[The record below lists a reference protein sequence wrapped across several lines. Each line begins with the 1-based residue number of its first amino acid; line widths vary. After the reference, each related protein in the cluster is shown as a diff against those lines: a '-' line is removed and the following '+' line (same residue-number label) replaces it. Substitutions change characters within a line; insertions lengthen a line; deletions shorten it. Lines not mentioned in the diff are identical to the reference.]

1 MSDFKSIADVPEML
15 ELWDFDKNPENPKT
29 VSSISRLPY
38 YWKCKLCGYEWP
50 TTPRTRT
57 RTKGKCPACK
67 GTGKRPDT
75 VKDIPFLMEQWDF
88 SKNTVDPATILIS
101 SKKKF
106 FWKCKKCGKEWPTS
120 PQSRY
125 DAKGKCPSCDSN
137 KSVQP
142 GVNDVFTLVPEL
154 KKIYD
159 FEKNEG
165 FDIEHQ
171 GWSSREP
178 IACKCPDCGREWST
192 IINSQIRKN
201 GDSYELVGCDHKN
214 RNRRKYIPTVS
225 ERPNLMHFWDTE
237 KNNLDPAT
245 TSSATEDPAY
255 WNCPDCGYSW
265 SGSIRARDRSNS
277 GECPCCKTQKVLIP
291 GVNDALTLLP
301 DLKRLYNFRKNEEL
315 GLDPFSFRLGE
326 QNIYCWWKCPDCGY
340 EWNSTISSRLDR
352 KDGKIIVRQCQNCYY
367 NDPSRIT
374 PVASMPKLMR
384 FWDFKENKKHGLDP
398 NLVSAYSPL
407 PANWHC
413 KKCDYRWPATIR
425 SRARTPDACPFCDS
439 HNVIIPGKND
449 VLTLLPDFANFY
461 DFDTNEANGID
472 IRKRGISSSQSVHYR
487 CKNCNYEWDGP
498 IAGRIGTD
506 ILGNKFVFECPSCR
520 DRSAT
525 TRRVPYSLAY
535 PKLVDLY
542 NTEHNICQLDDIT
555 TAQARNRLFYWTC
568 PDCHTDF
575 TAYIATIIHAL
586 ENITSI
592 CPKCSGTNSSPDE
605 SFASEYPEYLD
616 AYADTDIDPYTVAPY
631 SSIMVTWQCKNGHI
645 RDDSFWRIAHS
656 GIDCP
661 ICKGTKLVKGVNTF
675 ADYFPQ
681 YIPMYSPNNIWKPDE
696 IFYDSR
702 RWLKWICNICHGEYG
717 AYVKEIVNGKECPF
731 CSDKYPL
738 PGFNT
743 LAVKHPDI
751 AAIWSD
757 KNEIS
762 ADETLVN
769 GNYAIWTCPVC
780 HGNYNAPIKDVVDG
794 KANCPYCNDRKV
806 LPGFNSL
813 AAKYPDIAAIW
824 SDKNQFSADQ
834 ILPNTTMA
842 FWTCPTCHGDYPARI
857 NKVINGKVECP
868 YCNNKKV
875 LPGFNSLAVKYP
887 DIANM
892 WSTQNKLSADQV
904 LPNVNYALWTCP
916 TCHGDYSA
924 RIIEVVNGETNCP
937 YCNNRKLLPGFNSL
951 AVKHPDIAKMWSK
964 QNRFSAD
971 QVLPNTNM
979 ATWTCPTCHGNYS
992 ARIIDVINGEV
1003 DCPYC
1008 NDRKV
1013 LPGFNSLAD
1022 KYPDIAKMW
1031 SKQNRFSA
1039 DQVLPNT
1046 NMATWTCPTC
1056 HGDYSARIIDM
1067 INGKVDCPYCND
1079 RKVLPGFNSLA
1090 VKHPD
1095 IAKMWSKQNRFS
1107 ADQVLPNI
1115 NIATWTCPTCHG
1127 DYSARIIEVINGEAE
1142 CPYCNNKKLLSGF
1155 NSLADKYPDI
1165 VNLWSDQNELS
1176 PNQVLPNTTIAT
1188 WTCPTCR
1195 ENYPARIIDVIN
1207 GIADCPYCSGRK
1219 ALPGKT
1225 SFAALHPDLMEDWD
1239 FIANYCLVNP
1249 DEILDTY
1256 SQKVWWNCKRSSEHK
1271 YPLSPADKVFY
1282 QKRHRESCPYCKGRR
1297 RKKKFF

>member
-1 MSDFKSIADVPEML
+1 M
-15 ELWDFDKNPENPKT
+15 
-29 VSSISRLPY
+29 
-38 YWKCKLCGYEWP
+38 
-50 TTPRTRT
+50 
-57 RTKGKCPACK
+57 
-67 GTGKRPDT
+67 
-75 VKDIPFLMEQWDF
+75 
-88 SKNTVDPATILIS
+88 
-101 SKKKF
+101 
-106 FWKCKKCGKEWPTS
+106 
-120 PQSRY
+120 
-125 DAKGKCPSCDSN
+125 
-137 KSVQP
+137 
-142 GVNDVFTLVPEL
+142 
-154 KKIYD
+154 
-159 FEKNEG
+159 
-165 FDIEHQ
+165 
-171 GWSSREP
+171 
-178 IACKCPDCGREWST
+178 
-192 IINSQIRKN
+192 
-201 GDSYELVGCDHKN
+201 
-214 RNRRKYIPTVS
+214 
-225 ERPNLMHFWDTE
+225 
-237 KNNLDPAT
+237 
-245 TSSATEDPAY
+245 
-255 WNCPDCGYSW
+255 
-265 SGSIRARDRSNS
+265 
-277 GECPCCKTQKVLIP
+277 
-291 GVNDALTLLP
+291 
-301 DLKRLYNFRKNEEL
+301 
-315 GLDPFSFRLGE
+315 
-326 QNIYCWWKCPDCGY
+326 
-340 EWNSTISSRLDR
+340 
-352 KDGKIIVRQCQNCYY
+352 
-367 NDPSRIT
+367 
-374 PVASMPKLMR
+374 
-384 FWDFKENKKHGLDP
+384 
-398 NLVSAYSPL
+398 
-407 PANWHC
+407 
-413 KKCDYRWPATIR
+413 
-425 SRARTPDACPFCDS
+425 
-439 HNVIIPGKND
+439 
-449 VLTLLPDFANFY
+449 
-461 DFDTNEANGID
+461 
-472 IRKRGISSSQSVHYR
+472 
-487 CKNCNYEWDGP
+487 
-498 IAGRIGTD
+498 
-506 ILGNKFVFECPSCR
+506 LGNKYVFECPSCK
-520 DRSAT
+520 DRN
-525 TRRVPYSLAY
+525 TRRIPYSLSH

-542 NTEHNICQLDDIT
+542 NMERNMCPLDDIT
-555 TAQARNRLFYWTC
+555 PRQASSRLFYWRC

-575 TAYIATIIHAL
+575 TAYIATVIRAL
-586 ENITSI
+586 DDITTI

-605 SFASEYPEYLD
+605 SFASKFPEYLE
-616 AYADTDIDPYTVAPY
+616 AYADTNTVDPYTVAPY
-631 SSIMVTWQCKNGHI
+631 STISVSWKCKNGHI
-645 RDDSFWRIAHS
+645 REDSFGRINQA
-656 GIDCP
+656 GIECP
-661 ICKGTKLVKGVNTF
+661 ICRGTKLVKGINTF
-675 ADYFPQ
+675 ADYYPQ
-681 YIPMYSPNNIWKPDE
+681 YIPIYSPNNIWKPDE
-696 IFYDSR
+696 LFYDSR
-702 RWLKWICNICHGEYG
+702 RWLKWICNTCHGEYG
-717 AYVKEIVNGKECPF
+717 AYIKEIVNGKECPF
-731 CSDKYPL
+731 CSEKYPL

-743 LAVKHPDI
+743 IAVKHPDI
-751 AAIWSD
+751 AALWSE

-769 GNYAIWTCPVC
+769 GNNAIWTCPVC
-780 HGNYNAPIKDVVDG
+780 HGDYNAPIKEVVNGNAD
-794 KANCPYCNDRKV
+794 CPYCNDRKL

-813 AAKYPDIAAIW
+813 AARYPDIAAMW

-951 AVKHPDIAKMWSK
+951 ADKYPDIAKMWSK
-964 QNRFSAD
+964 RNRFSAD
-971 QVLPNTNM
+971 QVLPNINI

-1013 LPGFNSLAD
+1013 LPGFNSLA
-1022 KYPDIAKMW
+1022 
-1031 SKQNRFSA
+1031 
-1039 DQVLPNT
+1039 
-1046 NMATWTCPTC
+1046 
-1056 HGDYSARIIDM
+1056 
-1067 INGKVDCPYCND
+1067 
-1079 RKVLPGFNSLA
+1079 

-1095 IAKMWSKQNRFS
+1095 IAKMWSKQNWLS
-1107 ADQVLPNI
+1107 ADQVLPNT
-1115 NIATWTCPTCHG
+1115 NMATWTCPTCHG

-1207 GIADCPYCSGRK
+1207 GVADCPYCSGRK

>member
-88 SKNTVDPATILIS
+88 NKNTVDPATILIS

-352 KDGKIIVRQCQNCYY
+352 KEGKIIVRQCQNCYY

-374 PVASMPKLMR
+374 PVASIPKLMR

-461 DFDTNEANGID
+461 DFDINEANGID
-472 IRKRGISSSQSVHYR
+472 IRKRGASSSQSVHYR

-542 NTEHNICQLDDIT
+542 NTERNICQLDDIT

-743 LAVKHPDI
+743 LAVKHPNI

-794 KANCPYCNDRKV
+794 KANCPYCNGRKV

-813 AAKYPDIAAIW
+813 AAKYPDIAAMW

-887 DIANM
+887 DIANI

-964 QNRFSAD
+964 QNCLLAD

-979 ATWTCPTCHGNYS
+979 ATWTCLTCHGNYS

-1013 LPGFNSLAD
+1013 LPGFNSLA
-1022 KYPDIAKMW
+1022 
-1031 SKQNRFSA
+1031 
-1039 DQVLPNT
+1039 
-1046 NMATWTCPTC
+1046 
-1056 HGDYSARIIDM
+1056 
-1067 INGKVDCPYCND
+1067 
-1079 RKVLPGFNSLA
+1079 

-1095 IAKMWSKQNRFS
+1095 IAKMWSKQNKLS
-1107 ADQVLPNI
+1107 ADHVLPNTYV
-1115 NIATWTCPTCHG
+1115 ATWTCPTCHG
-1127 DYSARIIEVINGEAE
+1127 NYPARIIDVINGEAD
-1142 CPYCNNKKLLSGF
+1142 CPYCNNRKILPGF

-1165 VNLWSDQNELS
+1165 SKMWSDQNELS
-1176 PNQVLPNTTIAT
+1176 PNQVLPNTNTAVWI
-1188 WTCPTCR
+1188 CPTCHG
-1195 ENYPARIIDVIN
+1195 NYPARIIDVIN
-1207 GIADCPYCSGRK
+1207 GVTDCPYCSGRK

-1239 FIANYCLVNP
+1239 YIANYCLVNP

>member
-88 SKNTVDPATILIS
+88 NKNTVDPATILIS

-178 IACKCPDCGREWST
+178 IACKCPDCGREWTT

-384 FWDFKENKKHGLDP
+384 FWDFKENKKHDLDP

-461 DFDTNEANGID
+461 DFDINEANGID
-472 IRKRGISSSQSVHYR
+472 IRKRGASSSQSVHYR

-542 NTEHNICQLDDIT
+542 NTERNICKLDDIT

-592 CPKCSGTNSSPDE
+592 CPKCSGTNSSPNE

-616 AYADTDIDPYTVAPY
+616 TYADTDIDPYTVAPY

-743 LAVKHPDI
+743 LAVKHPNI

-794 KANCPYCNDRKV
+794 KANCPYCNGRKV

-813 AAKYPDIAAIW
+813 AAKYPDIAAMW

-904 LPNVNYALWTCP
+904 LSNVNYALWTCP

-964 QNRFSAD
+964 R
-971 QVLPNTNM
+971 
-979 ATWTCPTCHGNYS
+979 
-992 ARIIDVINGEV
+992 
-1003 DCPYC
+1003 
-1008 NDRKV
+1008 
-1013 LPGFNSLAD
+1013 
-1022 KYPDIAKMW
+1022 
-1031 SKQNRFSA
+1031 
-1039 DQVLPNT
+1039 
-1046 NMATWTCPTC
+1046 
-1056 HGDYSARIIDM
+1056 
-1067 INGKVDCPYCND
+1067 
-1079 RKVLPGFNSLA
+1079 
-1090 VKHPD
+1090 
-1095 IAKMWSKQNRFS
+1095 NRFS

-1127 DYSARIIEVINGEAE
+1127 DYSARIIEVINGEVE

-1207 GIADCPYCSGRK
+1207 GITDCPYCSGRK

-1239 FIANYCLVNP
+1239 YIANYCLVNP

>member
-1 MSDFKSIADVPEML
+1 M
-15 ELWDFDKNPENPKT
+15 
-29 VSSISRLPY
+29 
-38 YWKCKLCGYEWP
+38 
-50 TTPRTRT
+50 
-57 RTKGKCPACK
+57 
-67 GTGKRPDT
+67 
-75 VKDIPFLMEQWDF
+75 
-88 SKNTVDPATILIS
+88 
-101 SKKKF
+101 
-106 FWKCKKCGKEWPTS
+106 
-120 PQSRY
+120 
-125 DAKGKCPSCDSN
+125 
-137 KSVQP
+137 
-142 GVNDVFTLVPEL
+142 
-154 KKIYD
+154 
-159 FEKNEG
+159 
-165 FDIEHQ
+165 
-171 GWSSREP
+171 
-178 IACKCPDCGREWST
+178 
-192 IINSQIRKN
+192 
-201 GDSYELVGCDHKN
+201 
-214 RNRRKYIPTVS
+214 
-225 ERPNLMHFWDTE
+225 
-237 KNNLDPAT
+237 
-245 TSSATEDPAY
+245 
-255 WNCPDCGYSW
+255 
-265 SGSIRARDRSNS
+265 
-277 GECPCCKTQKVLIP
+277 
-291 GVNDALTLLP
+291 
-301 DLKRLYNFRKNEEL
+301 
-315 GLDPFSFRLGE
+315 
-326 QNIYCWWKCPDCGY
+326 
-340 EWNSTISSRLDR
+340 
-352 KDGKIIVRQCQNCYY
+352 
-367 NDPSRIT
+367 
-374 PVASMPKLMR
+374 
-384 FWDFKENKKHGLDP
+384 
-398 NLVSAYSPL
+398 
-407 PANWHC
+407 
-413 KKCDYRWPATIR
+413 
-425 SRARTPDACPFCDS
+425 
-439 HNVIIPGKND
+439 
-449 VLTLLPDFANFY
+449 
-461 DFDTNEANGID
+461 
-472 IRKRGISSSQSVHYR
+472 
-487 CKNCNYEWDGP
+487 
-498 IAGRIGTD
+498 
-506 ILGNKFVFECPSCR
+506 
-520 DRSAT
+520 
-525 TRRVPYSLAY
+525 AY

-542 NTEHNICQLDDIT
+542 NTERNICQLDDIT

-592 CPKCSGTNSSPDE
+592 CPKCSGTNSSPNE

-743 LAVKHPDI
+743 LAVKHPNI

-794 KANCPYCNDRKV
+794 KANCPYCNGRKV

-813 AAKYPDIAAIW
+813 AAKYPDIAAMW

-904 LPNVNYALWTCP
+904 LSNVNYALWTCP

-964 QNRFSAD
+964 QNWLSAD

-979 ATWTCPTCHGNYS
+979 
-992 ARIIDVINGEV
+992 
-1003 DCPYC
+1003 
-1008 NDRKV
+1008 
-1013 LPGFNSLAD
+1013 
-1022 KYPDIAKMW
+1022 
-1031 SKQNRFSA
+1031 
-1039 DQVLPNT
+1039 
-1046 NMATWTCPTC
+1046 
-1056 HGDYSARIIDM
+1056 
-1067 INGKVDCPYCND
+1067 
-1079 RKVLPGFNSLA
+1079 
-1090 VKHPD
+1090 
-1095 IAKMWSKQNRFS
+1095 
-1107 ADQVLPNI
+1107 
-1115 NIATWTCPTCHG
+1115 ATWTCPTCHG

-1207 GIADCPYCSGRK
+1207 GVADCPYCSGRK

>member
-15 ELWDFDKNPENPKT
+15 ELWDFDKNPEDPKT

-75 VKDIPFLMEQWDF
+75 IKDIPFLMEQWDF
-88 SKNTVDPATILIS
+88 NKNTVDPATILIS

-159 FEKNEG
+159 FEKNKNI
-165 FDIEHQ
+165 DIEHQ
-171 GWSSREP
+171 GWSSRER
-178 IACKCPDCGREWST
+178 IACKCPDCEREWTT
-192 IINSQIRKN
+192 IINSQILKE
-201 GDSYELVGCDHKN
+201 GDSYRIIGCDHKN
-214 RNRRKYIPTVS
+214 RKTRQHVPFVS
-225 ERPNLMHFWDTE
+225 ESPTLMRFWDNE
-237 KNNLDPAT
+237 KNSLDPST
-245 TSSATEDPAY
+245 TSSASDIAAY
-255 WNCPDCGYSW
+255 WKCPDCGYSW
-265 SGSIRARDRSNS
+265 SAGIRSRDRSKNS
-277 GECPCCKTQKVLIP
+277 KCPCCQNLKKFVP
-291 GVNDALTLLP
+291 GINDALTLLP
-301 DLKRLYNFRKNEEL
+301 DLKRLYDFEKNV
-315 GLDPFSFRLGE
+315 GIDPLSLRIGD
-326 QNIYCWWKCPDCGY
+326 QSTYYWWKCPDCGY
-340 EWNSTISSRLDR
+340 EWSSTITTRLDR

-367 NDPSRIT
+367 NSPDRLAT
-374 PVASMPKLMR
+374 VASKNKLMK
-384 FWDFKENKKHGLDP
+384 FWDFEGNKKLGLDP
-398 NLVSAYSPL
+398 NLLSSHSADD
-407 PANWHC
+407 AKWRC
-413 KKCDYRWPATIR
+413 KKCGYHWTAKIR
-425 SRARTPDACPFCDS
+425 SRNGASDGCPNCDA
-439 HNVIIPGKND
+439 HNVIIPGIND
-449 VLTLLPDFANFY
+449 VLTLVPEFSDYY
-461 DFDTNEANGID
+461 DFETNEANGID
-472 IRKRGISSSQSVHYR
+472 IRKCRISSDQKVHFH
-487 CKNCNYEWDGP
+487 CPKCDYEWDGT
-498 IAGRIGTD
+498 IVGRIGTD
-506 ILGNKFVFECPSCR
+506 MLGNKYVFECPSCR
-520 DRSAT
+520 DRSTT

-542 NTEHNICQLDDIT
+542 NTERNICQLDDIT

-568 PDCHTDF
+568 PNCHTDF

-813 AAKYPDIAAIW
+813 AAKYPDIASMW
-824 SDKNQFSADQ
+824 SNKNELSADQ
-834 ILPNTTMA
+834 VRPNYKSGIWNCPVCHGNFNAEIIEMVNGEADCPYCNDRMPLSGFNTLAAKYPDIADMWSDQNELSSDQVLPNTNIA
-842 FWTCPTCHGDYPARI
+842 NWTCPICHGDYPARI
-857 NKVINGKVECP
+857 
-868 YCNNKKV
+868 
-875 LPGFNSLAVKYP
+875 
-887 DIANM
+887 
-892 WSTQNKLSADQV
+892 
-904 LPNVNYALWTCP
+904 
-916 TCHGDYSA
+916 
-924 RIIEVVNGETNCP
+924 IEIVNGEANCP
-937 YCNNRKLLPGFNSL
+937 YCNN
-951 AVKHPDIAKMWSK
+951 
-964 QNRFSAD
+964 
-971 QVLPNTNM
+971 
-979 ATWTCPTCHGNYS
+979 
-992 ARIIDVINGEV
+992 
-1003 DCPYC
+1003 
-1008 NDRKV
+1008 RKV

-1022 KYPDIAKMW
+1022 KYPDISKMW
-1031 SKQNRFSA
+1031 SN
-1039 DQVLPNT
+1039 
-1046 NMATWTCPTC
+1046 
-1056 HGDYSARIIDM
+1056 
-1067 INGKVDCPYCND
+1067 
-1079 RKVLPGFNSLA
+1079 
-1090 VKHPD
+1090 
-1095 IAKMWSKQNRFS
+1095 
-1107 ADQVLPNI
+1107 
-1115 NIATWTCPTCHG
+1115 
-1127 DYSARIIEVINGEAE
+1127 
-1142 CPYCNNKKLLSGF
+1142 
-1155 NSLADKYPDI
+1155 
-1165 VNLWSDQNELS
+1165 QNELS
-1176 PNQVLPNTTIAT
+1176 PNQVLPNTNTAT
-1188 WTCPTCR
+1188 WTCPTCHGD
-1195 ENYPARIIDVIN
+1195 YPARIIDVIN
-1207 GIADCPYCSGRK
+1207 GVTDCPYCSGRK

-1239 FIANYCLVNP
+1239 YIANYCLVNP

>member
-15 ELWDFDKNPENPKT
+15 ELWDFDKNPEDPKT

-75 VKDIPFLMEQWDF
+75 IKDIPFLMEQWDF
-88 SKNTVDPATILIS
+88 NKNTVDPATILIS

-142 GVNDVFTLVPEL
+142 GVNDVFTLFPEL

-159 FEKNEG
+159 FEKNKNI
-165 FDIEHQ
+165 DIEHQ
-171 GWSSREP
+171 GWSSRER
-178 IACKCPDCGREWST
+178 IACKCPDCGREWTT
-192 IINSQIRKN
+192 IINSQILKE
-201 GDSYELVGCDHKN
+201 GDSYRIIGCDHKN
-214 RNRRKYIPTVS
+214 RKTRQHVPFVS
-225 ERPNLMHFWDTE
+225 ESPTLMRFWDNE
-237 KNNLDPAT
+237 KNSLDSST
-245 TSSATEDPAY
+245 TSSASDIAAY
-255 WNCPDCGYSW
+255 
-265 SGSIRARDRSNS
+265 
-277 GECPCCKTQKVLIP
+277 
-291 GVNDALTLLP
+291 
-301 DLKRLYNFRKNEEL
+301 
-315 GLDPFSFRLGE
+315 
-326 QNIYCWWKCPDCGY
+326 WKCPDCGY
-340 EWNSTISSRLDR
+340 EWSSTITTRLDR

-367 NDPSRIT
+367 NSPDRLAK
-374 PVASMPKLMR
+374 VASKNKLMK
-384 FWDFKENKKHGLDP
+384 FWDFEENKKLGLDP
-398 NLVSAYSPL
+398 NLLSSHSAED
-407 PANWHC
+407 AKWRC
-413 KKCDYRWPATIR
+413 KKCGYHWTAKIR
-425 SRARTPDACPFCDS
+425 SRNGASDGCPNCDA
-439 HNVIIPGKND
+439 HNVIIPGIND
-449 VLTLLPDFANFY
+449 VLTLVPEFSDYY
-461 DFDTNEANGID
+461 DFETNEANGID
-472 IRKRGISSSQSVHYR
+472 IRKCRISSDQKVHFH
-487 CKNCNYEWDGP
+487 CPKCDYEWDGT
-498 IAGRIGTD
+498 IVGRIGTD
-506 ILGNKFVFECPSCR
+506 MLGNKYVFECPSCK
-520 DRSAT
+520 DRN
-525 TRRVPYSLAY
+525 TRRIPYSLSH

-542 NTEHNICQLDDIT
+542 NMERNMCPLDDIT
-555 TAQARNRLFYWTC
+555 PRQASSRLFYWRC

-575 TAYIATIIHAL
+575 TAYIATVIRAL
-586 ENITSI
+586 DDITTI

-605 SFASEYPEYLD
+605 SFASKFPEYLE
-616 AYADTDIDPYTVAPY
+616 AYADTNTVDPYTVAPY
-631 SSIMVTWQCKNGHI
+631 STISVSWKCKNGHI
-645 RDDSFWRIAHS
+645 REDSFGRINQA
-656 GIDCP
+656 GIECP
-661 ICKGTKLVKGVNTF
+661 ICRGTKLVKGINTF
-675 ADYFPQ
+675 ADYYPQ
-681 YIPMYSPNNIWKPDE
+681 YIPIYSPNNIWKPDE
-696 IFYDSR
+696 LFYDSR
-702 RWLKWICNICHGEYG
+702 RWLKWICNTCHGEYG
-717 AYVKEIVNGKECPF
+717 AYIKEIVNGKECPF
-731 CSDKYPL
+731 CSEKYPL

-743 LAVKHPDI
+743 IAVKHPDI
-751 AAIWSD
+751 AALWSE

-769 GNYAIWTCPVC
+769 GNNAIWTCPVC
-780 HGNYNAPIKDVVDG
+780 HGDYNAPIKEVVNGNAD
-794 KANCPYCNDRKV
+794 CPYCNDRKL

-813 AAKYPDIAAIW
+813 AARYPDIAAMW

-951 AVKHPDIAKMWSK
+951 ADKYPDIAKMWSK
-964 QNRFSAD
+964 RNRFSAD
-971 QVLPNTNM
+971 QVLPNINI

-1013 LPGFNSLAD
+1013 LPGFNSLA
-1022 KYPDIAKMW
+1022 
-1031 SKQNRFSA
+1031 
-1039 DQVLPNT
+1039 
-1046 NMATWTCPTC
+1046 
-1056 HGDYSARIIDM
+1056 
-1067 INGKVDCPYCND
+1067 
-1079 RKVLPGFNSLA
+1079 

-1095 IAKMWSKQNRFS
+1095 IAKMWSKQNWLS
-1107 ADQVLPNI
+1107 ADQVLPNT
-1115 NIATWTCPTCHG
+1115 NMATWTCPTCHG

-1207 GIADCPYCSGRK
+1207 GVADCPYCSGRK

>member
-15 ELWDFDKNPENPKT
+15 ELWDFDKNPEDPKT

-75 VKDIPFLMEQWDF
+75 IKDIPFLMEQWDF
-88 SKNTVDPATILIS
+88 NKNTVDPATILIS

-154 KKIYD
+154 KKIYN
-159 FEKNEG
+159 FEKNKNI
-165 FDIEHQ
+165 DIEHQ
-171 GWSSREP
+171 GWSSRER
-178 IACKCPDCGREWST
+178 IACKCPDCGREWTT
-192 IINSQIRKN
+192 IINSQILKE
-201 GDSYELVGCDHKN
+201 GDSYRIIGCDHKN
-214 RNRRKYIPTVS
+214 RKTRQHVPFVS
-225 ERPNLMHFWDTE
+225 ESPTLMRFWDNE
-237 KNNLDPAT
+237 KNSLDSST
-245 TSSATEDPAY
+245 TSSASDIAAY
-255 WNCPDCGYSW
+255 
-265 SGSIRARDRSNS
+265 
-277 GECPCCKTQKVLIP
+277 
-291 GVNDALTLLP
+291 
-301 DLKRLYNFRKNEEL
+301 
-315 GLDPFSFRLGE
+315 
-326 QNIYCWWKCPDCGY
+326 WKCPDCGY
-340 EWNSTISSRLDR
+340 EWSSTITTRLDR

-367 NDPSRIT
+367 NSPDRLAK
-374 PVASMPKLMR
+374 VASKNKLMK
-384 FWDFKENKKHGLDP
+384 FWDFEENKKLGLDP
-398 NLVSAYSPL
+398 NLLSSHSAED
-407 PANWHC
+407 AKWRC
-413 KKCDYRWPATIR
+413 KKCGYHWTAKIR
-425 SRARTPDACPFCDS
+425 SRNGASDGCPNCDA
-439 HNVIIPGKND
+439 HNVIIPGIND
-449 VLTLLPDFANFY
+449 VLTLVPEFSDYY
-461 DFDTNEANGID
+461 DFETNEANGID
-472 IRKRGISSSQSVHYR
+472 IRKCRISSDQKVHFH
-487 CKNCNYEWDGP
+487 CPKCDYEWDGT
-498 IAGRIGTD
+498 IVGRIGTD
-506 ILGNKFVFECPSCR
+506 MLCNKYVFECPSCK
-520 DRSAT
+520 DRN
-525 TRRVPYSLAY
+525 TRRIPYSLSH

-542 NTEHNICQLDDIT
+542 NMERNICPLDDIT
-555 TAQARNRLFYWTC
+555 PRQASSRLFYWRC

-575 TAYIATIIHAL
+575 TAYIATVIRAL
-586 ENITSI
+586 DDITTI

-605 SFASEYPEYLD
+605 SFASKFPEYLE
-616 AYADTDIDPYTVAPY
+616 AYADTNTVDPYTVAPY
-631 SSIMVTWQCKNGHI
+631 STISVSWKCKNGHI
-645 RDDSFWRIAHS
+645 REDSFGRINQA
-656 GIDCP
+656 GIECP
-661 ICKGTKLVKGVNTF
+661 ICKGTKLVKGINTF
-675 ADYFPQ
+675 ADYYPQ
-681 YIPMYSPNNIWKPDE
+681 YIPIYSPNNIWKPDE
-696 IFYDSR
+696 LFYDSR
-702 RWLKWICNICHGEYG
+702 RWLKWICNTCHGEYG

-731 CSDKYPL
+731 CSEKYPL

-751 AAIWSD
+751 AAIWSE

-769 GNYAIWTCPVC
+769 GNNAVWTCPVC
-780 HGNYNAPIKDVVDG
+780 HGDYNAPINKVVDG
-794 KANCPYCNDRKV
+794 NADCPYCNGRKL

-813 AAKYPDIAAIW
+813 ATKYPDIAAMW
-824 SDKNQFSADQ
+824 SDKNNLSADQ
-834 ILPNTTMA
+834 TLPNTTMA

-868 YCNNKKV
+868 YCSNKKV

-924 RIIEVVNGETNCP
+924 RIIEVV
-937 YCNNRKLLPGFNSL
+937 
-951 AVKHPDIAKMWSK
+951 
-964 QNRFSAD
+964 
-971 QVLPNTNM
+971 
-979 ATWTCPTCHGNYS
+979 
-992 ARIIDVINGEV
+992 
-1003 DCPYC
+1003 
-1008 NDRKV
+1008 
-1013 LPGFNSLAD
+1013 
-1022 KYPDIAKMW
+1022 
-1031 SKQNRFSA
+1031 
-1039 DQVLPNT
+1039 
-1046 NMATWTCPTC
+1046 
-1056 HGDYSARIIDM
+1056 
-1067 INGKVDCPYCND
+1067 
-1079 RKVLPGFNSLA
+1079 
-1090 VKHPD
+1090 
-1095 IAKMWSKQNRFS
+1095 
-1107 ADQVLPNI
+1107 
-1115 NIATWTCPTCHG
+1115 
-1127 DYSARIIEVINGEAE
+1127 NGEAE

-1207 GIADCPYCSGRK
+1207 GVADCPYCSGRK

-1239 FIANYCLVNP
+1239 FIANYCLINP